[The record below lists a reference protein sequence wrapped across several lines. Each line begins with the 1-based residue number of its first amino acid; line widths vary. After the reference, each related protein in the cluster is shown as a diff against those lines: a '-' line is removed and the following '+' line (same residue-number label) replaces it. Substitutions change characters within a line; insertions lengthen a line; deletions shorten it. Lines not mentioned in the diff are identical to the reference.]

1 MTWVLDNLDL
11 IGRLTVE
18 HLRQCVVP
26 IVLGFAAS
34 IPLGWLAFRFRLT
47 RGLVLTLVGLLYTIP
62 SLALFALLPPLL
74 GISFLSEVNLVVA
87 LTIYAVAIMT
97 RFVADALASV
107 DPTVRQAALAV
118 GYGPWRRF
126 WQVDL
131 PLAGPVVLAGLRV
144 TAVSTISL
152 ATVGILIGIDNLG
165 YLFTNGYQRQIVPRS
180 WPASSRS
187 SSSPCS
193 STCCSCSPD
202 ERSCPGPGRC
212 AHERLL
218 RRGRLDL
225 LPDRLTGALPL
236 PRRSGP
242 TSPSRSWRC

>member
-1 MTWVLDNLDL
+1 MTWVADNLDL

-18 HLRQCVVP
+18 HLRQSAVP
-26 IVLGFAAS
+26 ILLGFLVS
-34 IPLGWLAFRFRLT
+34 IPAGWFAYRFRLT

-62 SLALFALLPPLL
+62 SLALFALLPPIL
-74 GISFLSEVNLVVA
+74 GISFLSEVNLIVA

-97 RFVADALASV
+97 RFVADALDSV
-107 DPTVRQAALAV
+107 DPVVRQAAVAV

-165 YLFTNGYQRQIVPRS
+165 YLFTNGYQRQIV
-180 WPASSRS
+180 A
-187 SSSPCS
+187 
-193 STCCSCSPD
+193 
-202 ERSCPGPGRC
+202 EILAGVV
-212 AHERLL
+212 AVVVIALL
-218 RRGRLDL
+218 VDWLLVLLGRLV
-225 LPDRLTGALPL
+225 LPWTRAV
-236 PRRSGP
+236 RA
-242 TSPSRSWRC
+242 

>member
-1 MTWVLDNLDL
+1 MTWVVDNLDL
-11 IGRLTVE
+11 IGRLTAE
-18 HLRQCVVP
+18 HLRQSAVP
-26 IVLGFAAS
+26 ILLGLVLSVPAGWFAY
-34 IPLGWLAFRFRLT
+34 RYRLT

-74 GISFLSEVNLVVA
+74 GISFLSEVNLVIA

-97 RFVADALASV
+97 RFVADALGSV
-107 DPTVRQAALAV
+107 DPGVRQAALAV

-165 YLFTNGYQRQIVPRS
+165 YLFTNGYQRQIVEEIL
-180 WPASSRS
+180 AGVVAVVVIALLV
-187 SSSPCS
+187 
-193 STCCSCSPD
+193 D
-202 ERSCPGPGRC
+202 GLLVLVG
-212 AHERLL
+212 RLL
-218 RRGRLDL
+218 
-225 LPDRLTGALPL
+225 LPWTRKA
-236 PRRSGP
+236 RA
-242 TSPSRSWRC
+242 